1 MAHGNFKVSRSLAFL
16 ILAILYALAQPWY
29 HPRRSSTH
37 GAKEEKEE
45 TNLKSTEPFD
55 PYAADHLRRDRGA
68 CDRFFHPQYDRLR
81 RRNQNAKLPKA
92 LIY

>member
-55 PYAADHLRRDRGA
+55 PYAADHLRRNRRDR
-68 CDRFFHPQYDRLR
+68 DRLLHPQFGRLT
-81 RRNQNAKLPKA
+81 RRNQNAKLSKA